1 MGLFGRKKRTKV
13 DVSVEKVTATKIVK
27 MTYIESLL
35 VDGGTAKVNEFAQE
49 TEATTNDFSQSKQG
63 GNEITRFT
71 KNFNDSFGSS
81 GASRLVKLGVEV
93 MLKGVTRVTDYLFG
107 KKKTTTTAINV
118 KDSGWSVVKSW
129 RQPQFNI
136 IRYALAIREL
146 QVGNFVYAPVSEMI
160 SKPWRS
166 PKEIVKLRITANQF
180 IPTDFPPGTYIEY
193 YIKPNSQEI
202 DWIRINPIEISS
214 AYSDNGSVVPRII
227 TFNSEKPIGE
237 RVEERYFTTK
247 EPVTSVRLKIIIRR
261 PPDMPDTVT
270 PIVKNYR
277 ILMTP
282 RGGL

>member
-1 MGLFGRKKRTKV
+1 MGLFGRKKKTTV

-35 VDGGTAKVNEFAQE
+35 VDGGTARVNEFAQE
-49 TEATTNDFSQSKQG
+49 TEASTTDFSKAKQS
-63 GNEITRFT
+63 GNEISRFV
-71 KNFNDSFGSS
+71 KNFKDTFGKS
-81 GASRLVKLGVEV
+81 GAGRLYTFGFDAMLGGAVSISN
-93 MLKGVTRVTDYLFG
+93 YLFG
-107 KKKTTTTAINV
+107 KKKTTTTSINV

-129 RQPQFNI
+129 KQPEFNI
-136 IRYALAIREL
+136 IRYALAIREF
-146 QVGNFVYAPVSEMI
+146 QVGNFKYAPVSEMI
-160 SKPWRS
+160 SKPWKS

-202 DWIRINPIEISS
+202 DWIRINPIELSS
-214 AYSDNGSVVPRII
+214 AYAENGSVIPRIV

-237 RVEERYFTTK
+237 RVEERYFITK
-247 EPVTSVRLKIIIRR
+247 EPVTSIRLKIIMRR
-261 PPDMPDTVT
+261 PADMPDTVT